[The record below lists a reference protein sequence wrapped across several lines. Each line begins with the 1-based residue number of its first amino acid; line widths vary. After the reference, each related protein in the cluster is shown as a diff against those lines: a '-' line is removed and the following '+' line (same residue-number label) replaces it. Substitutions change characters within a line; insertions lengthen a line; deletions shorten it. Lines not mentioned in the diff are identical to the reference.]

1 VKNSSFSK
9 LWRLLSLLLG
19 LAAGFLG
26 GGDTSLGASTPSPIA
41 IYQSPL
47 SVAIAA
53 HPQVVIAFANSE
65 SMDGNL
71 SGAIMTGSG
80 SLGSSLSEL
89 QNTASPVNFVVPAGF
104 VPPPAPAPGLTAGA
118 VGSSQPYTV
127 PLNGNLVDNSPSR
140 MNLAKA
146 GIYSVLNSFMAN
158 TDFALMDYA
167 TGSLQESP
175 TWVYYMSAGAG
186 FTVVDTVPVT
196 VPATR
201 AVANPCYKV
210 ILTGGDA
217 VGNACQSL
225 SLKISG
231 INAHQWLIIGSSSD
245 DAVINDVLY
254 DWTGAP
260 PVCMAYSGPTPATPF
275 VSPNTLA
282 AYNAGG
288 VTETY
293 GAVTPS
299 GCPSQTGPT
308 NAGFVPYSA
317 QVMYVERGFSY
328 YTGSENSGTGNLLVG
343 MATVGTNLSASNV
356 AAQIAKF
363 TSYLYPETNNQNTTE
378 IKSSSTQAP
387 TAGLLTGALN
397 YYKTGTFASSN
408 GCSASRYVVLVTDG
422 LPTMD
427 LTGKA
432 WPPLGST
439 AAAGYGVTVT
449 WNADNSLG
457 STNDQ
462 ALTDTIA
469 TLKALNAAGIKTYI
483 IGLGAGVTGNPQASP
498 TLTAMAIAGGTNVYF
513 PATNPAALTSDM
525 QVIIATIQAGTQSTA
540 TAAVN
545 STSIHVGAV
554 IYQGQFS
561 SSDAA
566 QDWSGNLYA
575 FPINATTGTVNTSPS
590 AALWA
595 AQSLLDA
602 EGPASRVIATWDTVA
617 NAGTPFEW
625 TTGSPSKGIASSTLM
640 GQALSNSQSS
650 DTSGADSLAF
660 LRGVQSL
667 SFSNGGPFR
676 ARAHLLG
683 DIVDSAPLY
692 VAGASGNF
700 SSTSYTSFVASVAS
714 RTPVVYVGANDG
726 MLHAFSAATGGE
738 LFAYIPRGVFSN
750 LQKLTGR
757 YYAGMHQ
764 FYVDGSPTAGDVNF
778 SNGTWHT
785 LLAGGEGA
793 GGNSIYAIDV
803 TAPQSLT
810 TESALSTAVL
820 WDYTDTTN
828 MGSTYSRPA
837 IINANVGALV
847 VFGNGYNSP
856 SQTPVFY
863 ALNAQTGV
871 PVALPI
877 NLCAK
882 VPSACNTSVANG
894 LSSIV
899 AANLNGDLS
908 SNATL
913 VYAGDLQGNLWRID
927 ISNVN
932 PTLWTVTV
940 LFQAR
945 NASGAMQPITTTPEV
960 TLNPN
965 YPRFVGEMVFVGTGQ
980 LLGVGDLSTTQVQS
994 MYGVY
999 DNNSAPTTPILRAN
1013 MVQQTL
1019 TNITI
1024 NLTGGGTLAGRTD
1037 TMNTVNLLQKGGWY
1051 VDLSLLSGER
1061 IISDPQIDS
1070 GAVIVTSIQPSSNVC
1085 VGGDF
1090 SWLNLF
1096 NFATGGAFSSAPLT
1110 LTTQTVAGVSLG
1122 ESYASSPQV
1131 EISDSGSS
1139 SREILVTESGTGTD
1153 ISTNGT
1159 VPIQGF
1165 YMVGSTL
1172 HRTAWTELR

>member
-1 VKNSSFSK
+1 VKNLPDCK
-9 LWRLLSLLLG
+9 LWRTLSLLLG
-19 LAAGFLG
+19 LSVGFLG
-26 GGDTSLGASTPSPIA
+26 SGDTSLGASTPAPVA

-53 HPQVVIAFANSE
+53 HPQVIIAFANSE

-89 QNTASPVNFVVPAGF
+89 QTTASPVNFVVPAGF
-104 VPPPAPAPGLTAGA
+104 VPPPAPSPGLTAGA

-127 PLNGNLVDNSPSR
+127 SLNGNLVDNSPSR

-146 GIYSVLNSFMAN
+146 GIYSILNSFMAN

-186 FTVVDTVPVT
+186 FTVVNT
-196 VPATR
+196 VPAGAR
-201 AVANPCYKV
+201 AVANPCYGV
-210 ILTGGDA
+210 SLTRGDA

-231 INAHQWLIIGSSSD
+231 INTNQWLIIGSSSD

-254 DWTGAP
+254 DWTAGTP

-282 AYNAGG
+282 AYNAGD
-288 VTETY
+288 VRETY

-328 YTGSENSGTGNLLVG
+328 YTASEVSNTSNPLVG
-343 MATVGTNLSASNV
+343 MTTVGTNLTPANV
-356 AAQIAKF
+356 AAKIAMF
-363 TSYLYPETNNQNTTE
+363 TPYLYPETNNSGTSE

-427 LTGKA
+427 LSGNA

-449 WNADNSLG
+449 WNADGSLG

-469 TLKALNAAGIKTYI
+469 TLKALTAAGIKTYI

-498 TLTAMAIAGGTNVYF
+498 TLTAMAVAGGTNVYF
-513 PATNPAALTSDM
+513 PATNPATLTSDM

-575 FPINATTGTVNTSPS
+575 FPVNATTGTVNTSPS
-590 AALWA
+590 VALWG

-602 EGPASRVIATWDTVA
+602 ESPASRVIATWDTVA
-617 NAGTPFEW
+617 NVGTPFEW
-625 TTGSPSKGIASSTLM
+625 TTGSPSIGIASSTAM
-640 GQALSNSQSS
+640 GQALSNSQST

-667 SFSNGGPFR
+667 SFSDGGPFR

-692 VAGASGNF
+692 LAGASGNF
-700 SSTSYTSFVASVAS
+700 NSTSYVSFVASMAN
-714 RTPVVYVGANDG
+714 RTPVIYVGANDG
-726 MLHAFSAATGGE
+726 MLHAFSAATGSE
-738 LFAYIPRGVFSN
+738 LFAYIPRGVFGN

-810 TESALSTAVL
+810 SESALSTAVL

-828 MGSTYSRPA
+828 MGLTYSRPA

-847 VFGNGYNSP
+847 IFGNGYNSP
-856 SQTPVFY
+856 TEQPYFY
-863 ALNAQTGV
+863 ALNAQTGAV
-871 PVALPI
+871 VAKI
-877 NLCAK
+877 NLCSA
-882 VPSACNTSVANG
+882 VASACSTSVANG
-894 LSSIV
+894 LSSVV
-899 AANLNGDLS
+899 AANLNGDLA

-945 NASGAMQPITTTPEV
+945 NASGALQPITTTPAV

-999 DNNSAPTTPILRAN
+999 DNNSAPTTPILRAA

-1024 NLTGGGTLAGRTD
+1024 NLIAGGTVAGRTD
-1037 TMNTVNLLQKGGWY
+1037 TMNPVNLLQKGGWY

-1061 IISDPQIDS
+1061 SITDPQIDS
-1070 GAVIVTSIQPSSNVC
+1070 GAVIFTSIQPSPNQC
-1085 VGGDF
+1085 VGGDY

-1096 NFATGGAFSSAPLT
+1096 NFATGGAFPSAPLT

-1122 ESYASSPQV
+1122 ESDASSPQV
-1131 EISDSGSS
+1131 EINNGGSS
-1139 SREILVTESGTGTD
+1139 SREILVTVSGTGTD

-1159 VPIQGF
+1159 VPIEGF
-1165 YMVGSTL
+1165 DMVGSTL

>member
-1 VKNSSFSK
+1 VKNLPASK
-9 LWRLLSLLLG
+9 LWRTLSLLLG
-19 LAAGFLG
+19 LSVGFLG
-26 GGDTSLGASTPSPIA
+26 SGDASLGASTPSPIA

-53 HPQVVIAFANSE
+53 HPQVIIAFANSE

-80 SLGSSLSEL
+80 SLGSTLSEL
-89 QNTASPVNFVVPAGF
+89 QTTASPVDFVVPAGF

-127 PLNGNLVDNSPSR
+127 TLNGNLVDNSPSR

-146 GIYSVLNSFMAN
+146 GIYSILNSFMAN

-186 FTVVDTVPVT
+186 FTVVNT
-196 VPATR
+196 VPAGAR
-201 AVANPCYKV
+201 AVANPCYGV
-210 ILTGGDA
+210 SLTRGDA

-231 INAHQWLIIGSSSD
+231 INTNQWLIIGSSSD
-245 DAVINDVLY
+245 DATINDVLY
-254 DWTGAP
+254 DWTAGTP
-260 PVCMAYSGPTPATPF
+260 PVCLAYSGPTPATPF

-282 AYNAGG
+282 AYNAGN
-288 VTETY
+288 VRETY
-293 GAVTPS
+293 GATEPTS

-308 NAGFVPYSA
+308 NAGFVPSSA

-328 YTGSENSGTGNLLVG
+328 YTASETSNTSNPLVG
-343 MATVGTNLSASNV
+343 MTSVLNNLTPANV
-356 AAQIAKF
+356 AAKIALF
-363 TSYLYPETNNQNTTE
+363 TPYLYPETNNSGTSE

-397 YYKTGTFASSN
+397 YYKNGTFPSSN
-408 GCSASRYVVLVTDG
+408 GCSASRYVLLVTDG

-427 LTGKA
+427 LNGNA

-449 WNADNSLG
+449 WNADGSLG

-469 TLKALNAAGIKTYI
+469 TLKALTAAGIKTYI
-483 IGLGAGVTGNPQASP
+483 VGLGSGVTGNPQASP

-513 PATNPAALTSDM
+513 PATDPATLTSDM

-575 FPINATTGTVNTSPS
+575 FPVNATTGTVNTSPS
-590 AALWA
+590 AALWG

-602 EGPASRVIATWDTVA
+602 QNPASRLIATWDTVA
-617 NAGTPFEW
+617 NVGIPFKW
-625 TTGSPSKGIASSTLM
+625 TTGSPSTGIASSTAM
-640 GQALSNSQSS
+640 GQALSNSQST

-667 SFSNGGPFR
+667 SFSDGGPFR

-692 VAGASGNF
+692 LAGASGNF
-700 SSTSYTSFVASVAS
+700 NSTSYVSFVASVAN
-714 RTPVVYVGANDG
+714 RTPIVYVGANDG
-726 MLHAFSAATGGE
+726 MLHAFSAATGSE
-738 LFAYIPRGVFSN
+738 LFAYIPRGVFNN

-778 SNGTWHT
+778 SDGTWHT

-810 TESALSTAVL
+810 SDAALSTAVL

-828 MGSTYSRPA
+828 MGLTYSRPA

-847 VFGNGYNSP
+847 IFGNGYNSP
-856 SQTPVFY
+856 TEYPYFY
-863 ALNAQTGV
+863 ALNAKTGAV
-871 PVALPI
+871 VAKI
-877 NLCAK
+877 NLCSA
-882 VPSACNTSVANG
+882 VASACSTSVANG
-894 LSSIV
+894 LSSVV
-899 AANLNGDLS
+899 AANLNGDLA

-945 NASGAMQPITTTPEV
+945 NASGALQPITTTPAV

-1024 NLTGGGTLAGRTD
+1024 NLIGGGTVAGRTD

-1061 IISDPQIDS
+1061 SITDPQIDS
-1070 GAVIVTSIQPSSNVC
+1070 GAVIFTSIQPSPNQC
-1085 VGGDF
+1085 VGGDY

-1096 NFATGGAFSSAPLT
+1096 NFATGGAFPSAPLT

-1122 ESYASSPQV
+1122 ESDSSSPQV
-1131 EISDSGSS
+1131 EINNGGSS
-1139 SREILVTESGTGTD
+1139 SREILVTESGTGTN

-1165 YMVGSTL
+1165 NMVGSTL

>member
-1 VKNSSFSK
+1 MKNLPDCK
-9 LWRLLSLLLG
+9 LWRTLSLLLG
-19 LAAGFLG
+19 LSVGFLG
-26 GGDTSLGASTPSPIA
+26 GGDTSLGASTPAPIA

-53 HPQVVIAFANSE
+53 HPQVIIAFANSE

-89 QNTASPVNFVVPAGF
+89 QTTASPVNFVVPAGF
-104 VPPPAPAPGLTAGA
+104 VPPPAPSPGLTAGA

-127 PLNGNLVDNSPSR
+127 SLNGNLVDNSPSR

-146 GIYSVLNSFMAN
+146 GIYSILISFMAN

-186 FTVVDTVPVT
+186 FTVVNT
-196 VPATR
+196 VPAGAR
-201 AVANPCYKV
+201 AVANPCYGV
-210 ILTGGDA
+210 SLTRGDA

-231 INAHQWLIIGSSSD
+231 INANQWLIIGSSSD

-254 DWTGAP
+254 DWTAGTP

-282 AYNAGG
+282 AYNAGD
-288 VTETY
+288 VRETY

-328 YTGSENSGTGNLLVG
+328 YTASEVSNTSNPLVG
-343 MATVGTNLSASNV
+343 MTTVGTNLTPANV
-356 AAQIAKF
+356 AAKIATF
-363 TSYLYPETNNQNTTE
+363 TPYLYPETNNSGTSE

-397 YYKTGTFASSN
+397 YYKNGTFASSN

-427 LTGKA
+427 LNGNA

-439 AAAGYGVTVT
+439 AAAGYGVTAT
-449 WNADNSLG
+449 WNADGSLG

-469 TLKALNAAGIKTYI
+469 TLKALTAAGIKTYI

-513 PATNPAALTSDM
+513 PATNPATLTSDM

-575 FPINATTGTVNTSPS
+575 FPVNATTGTVNTSPS
-590 AALWA
+590 VALWG

-602 EGPASRVIATWDTVA
+602 QSPASRLIATWDTVA
-617 NAGTPFEW
+617 NVGTPFEW
-625 TTGSPSKGIASSTLM
+625 TTGSPSIGIASSTAM
-640 GQALSNSQSS
+640 GQALSNSQST

-667 SFSNGGPFR
+667 SFSGGGPFR

-692 VAGASGNF
+692 LAGASGNF
-700 SSTSYTSFVASVAS
+700 NSTSYVSFVASVAN
-714 RTPVVYVGANDG
+714 RTPIVYVGANDG
-726 MLHAFSAATGGE
+726 MLHAFSAATGSE
-738 LFAYIPRGVFSN
+738 LFAYIPRGVFGN

-828 MGSTYSRPA
+828 MGLTYSRPA

-847 VFGNGYNSP
+847 IFGNGYNSP
-856 SQTPVFY
+856 TEQPYFY
-863 ALNAQTGV
+863 ALNAQTGAV
-871 PVALPI
+871 VAKI
-877 NLCAK
+877 NLCSA
-882 VPSACNTSVANG
+882 VASACSTSVANG
-894 LSSIV
+894 LSSVV
-899 AANLNGDLS
+899 AANLNGDLA

-913 VYAGDLQGNLWRID
+913 VYAGDLQGNLWRVD

-945 NASGAMQPITTTPEV
+945 NASGALQPITTTPAV

-980 LLGVGDLSTTQVQS
+980 LLGIGDLSTIQVQS

-1024 NLTGGGTLAGRTD
+1024 NLIGGGTVAGRTD

-1061 IISDPQIDS
+1061 SITDPQIDS
-1070 GAVIVTSIQPSSNVC
+1070 GAVIFTSIQPSPNQC
-1085 VGGDF
+1085 VGGDY

-1096 NFATGGAFSSAPLT
+1096 NFATGGAFPSAPLT

-1122 ESYASSPQV
+1122 ESDSSSPQV
-1131 EISDSGSS
+1131 EINNGGSS
-1139 SREILVTESGTGTD
+1139 SREILVTESGTGTN
-1153 ISTNGT
+1153 ISTNGI

-1165 YMVGSTL
+1165 DMVGSTL